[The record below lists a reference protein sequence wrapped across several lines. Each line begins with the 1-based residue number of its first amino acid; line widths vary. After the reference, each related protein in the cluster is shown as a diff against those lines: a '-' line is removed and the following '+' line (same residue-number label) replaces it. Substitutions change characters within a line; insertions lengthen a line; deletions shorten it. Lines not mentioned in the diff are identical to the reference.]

1 MKTGNRAKIKS
12 FFKRLGS
19 ELGFFCYGM
28 SELTGRPKRKK
39 PSVDRRVPSIR
50 PAQPK
55 GADPEKKT
63 KTDPRAAAFLRSV
76 RTDFNMVPPL
86 LVKLSKAMETIHESV
101 KYFPST
107 VSDMHGIFDAYEQRP
122 LVQGPSW
129 FDVVVRTAMN
139 NGDLNPENMTMIQFI
154 YGIRNVSNAFTRC
167 RNSMNDEATS
177 NRLTQMAESVLCLD
191 SANNTI
197 DSLQRLVAD
206 ASTRIKE
213 RSWRT
218 HYIDTGPQE
227 VPTVT
232 ADIPYHDEAPFEFP
246 ESIQYNSDEKFDDS
260 FNLPETREDPP
271 HSLNAPCENEEVL
284 PVPVSTGLV
293 DSPVPVRRLE
303 SRVESSIQTPFN
315 SFEEEEENLT
325 IDQSRESADPGPIR
339 RLEDRV
345 TQTPLDSFEEEDQ
358 SVPMGS
364 PLMWSPRSDLTLSA
378 FGDDRDVLFC
388 ALENDVDEPSLT
400 KRACVTADPATPII
414 I

>member
-1 MKTGNRAKIKS
+1 
-12 FFKRLGS
+12 
-19 ELGFFCYGM
+19 M

-167 RNSMNDEATS
+167 RNSMHDEATS
-177 NRLTQMAESVLCLD
+177 NRLMQMAESVLCLD

-197 DSLQRLVAD
+197 DSLQRLVTD
-206 ASTRIKE
+206 ASTRIKA

-227 VPTVT
+227 VPVVIAGT
-232 ADIPYHDEAPFEFP
+232 PFHDEVPFDFSG
-246 ESIQYNSDEKFDDS
+246 SIQYNSDEKFDDS
-260 FNLPETREDPP
+260 FNLQDPP
-271 HSLNAPCENEEVL
+271 LSLNTPFENEEVL

-293 DSPVPVRRLE
+293 DSPVPATRLE
-303 SRVESSIQTPFN
+303 SRVESSIQTPFD
-315 SFEEEEENLT
+315 SFEEEEEENNP
-325 IDQSRESADPGPIR
+325 QPVR
-339 RLEDRV
+339 RLEDQV
-345 TQTPLDSFEEEDQ
+345 TQTPFDSFAEEE
-358 SVPMGS
+358 GS
-364 PLMWSPRSDLTLSA
+364 PLLWSPRSDWTLSA
-378 FGDDRDVLFC
+378 FGDDCDVVFC
-388 ALENDVDEPSLT
+388 SLEDDVDEPLLT
-400 KRACVTADPATPII
+400 KRACVATDPEMPMII
-414 I
+414 

>member
-1 MKTGNRAKIKS
+1 
-12 FFKRLGS
+12 
-19 ELGFFCYGM
+19 M

-177 NRLTQMAESVLCLD
+177 NRLMQMAESVLCLD

-197 DSLQRLVAD
+197 DSLQRLVTD
-206 ASTRIKE
+206 ASTRIKA

-227 VPTVT
+227 VPVVIAGT
-232 ADIPYHDEAPFEFP
+232 PFHDEVPFDFSG
-246 ESIQYNSDEKFDDS
+246 SIQYNSDEKFDDS
-260 FNLPETREDPP
+260 FNLQDPP
-271 HSLNAPCENEEVL
+271 LSLNTPFENEEVL

-293 DSPVPVRRLE
+293 DSPVPATRLE
-303 SRVESSIQTPFN
+303 SRVESSIQTPFD
-315 SFEEEEENLT
+315 SFEEEEEENNP
-325 IDQSRESADPGPIR
+325 QPVR
-339 RLEDRV
+339 RLEDQV
-345 TQTPLDSFEEEDQ
+345 TQTPFDSFAEEEDPIE
-358 SVPMGS
+358 SSPMGS
-364 PLMWSPRSDLTLSA
+364 PLLWSPRSDWTLSA
-378 FGDDRDVLFC
+378 FGDDCDVVFC
-388 ALENDVDEPSLT
+388 SLEDDVDEPLLT
-400 KRACVTADPATPII
+400 KRACVATDPEMPMII
-414 I
+414 